1 MSAQKLR
8 TLSNRLFTCMQM
20 LFWTRPQWI
29 AFKNYVDML
38 ARSLAGYIEYLTQK
52 CKEMKLVHASPKPVR
67 EVGDGL
73 QLSVLPLCVGCLSQF
88 APLEQALLSQ
98 EMYEPLSLL
107 ELPPRNHGEN
117 GIFYRPWNQGDYP
130 FLVHC
135 CLIPMGIM
143 FTVCIL
149 CGR

>member
-1 MSAQKLR
+1 
-8 TLSNRLFTCMQM
+8 M

-29 AFKNYVDML
+29 AFKNDVDML

-107 ELPPRNHGEN
+107 ELSPKEPR
-117 GIFYRPWNQGDYP
+117 RKWD
-130 FLVHC
+130 FLQT
-135 CLIPMGIM
+135 LE
-143 FTVCIL
+143 
-149 CGR
+149 